1 MDALQTQTVNST
13 TAPQPNYIPGLIAVV
28 GCDGTG
34 KSTLTTDLVKSL
46 QQHWQTE
53 RRYLGLL
60 SGEDGDKIK
69 RLPLVGVWLERR
81 LAAKSSKTQSMKTKS
96 PALWAAVIMYCFSL
110 RRMANLRKVQR
121 LAQSGVLVIV
131 QSYAKS
137 ISDFIKFQTWQL
149 VVQYGTPALTNN
161 NPQQFRNVVSFSFSL
176 DIVSGAV
183 AIVGGIALLPFLSH
197 SLGLD
202 DQSFWLAALYC
213 TLIPSMASSTPTGIL
228 RAVDRFD
235 LIAVQQ
241 ATKPFLRAAGSVV
254 AWYFDFGFAGFVIA
268 WYVSNLVG
276 GTMYWWFAARELRR
290 RNIHNAFKL
299 NLFESARHIK
309 GAWSFVWSTNIA
321 HSIWSARNSC
331 STVLV
336 GIVLGPAAAGLF
348 KIAMTFFDAAGTP
361 AGLLGKS
368 FYPEVMRLDPRTTRP
383 WLLGVKSGL
392 LAGGIGILVALAVL
406 IVGKPL
412 ISLVFGVKYLE
423 AYDLIQVMLG
433 AIVISMLGFPQES
446 LLLMAGKQR
455 AFLVAQTIASIGYI
469 VLLFMFCH
477 LFGVLGAAFAYFGG
491 QCLDVALSLIP
502 TLKAFFQRHSL
513 LYNAAGEKS

>member
-1 MDALQTQTVNST
+1 M
-13 TAPQPNYIPGLIAVV
+13 
-28 GCDGTG
+28 
-34 KSTLTTDLVKSL
+34 
-46 QQHWQTE
+46 
-53 RRYLGLL
+53 
-60 SGEDGDKIK
+60 
-69 RLPLVGVWLERR
+69 
-81 LAAKSSKTQSMKTKS
+81 
-96 PALWAAVIMYCFSL
+96 
-110 RRMANLRKVQR
+110 
-121 LAQSGVLVIV
+121 
-131 QSYAKS
+131 
-137 ISDFIKFQTWQL
+137 
-149 VVQYGTPALTNN
+149 
-161 NPQQFRNVVSFSFSL
+161 
-176 DIVSGAV
+176 
-183 AIVGGIALLPFLSH
+183 
-197 SLGLD
+197 
-202 DQSFWLAALYC
+202 
-213 TLIPSMASSTPTGIL
+213 
-228 RAVDRFD
+228 
-235 LIAVQQ
+235 IAVQQ

-491 QCLDVALSLIP
+491 QCLDVVLSLIP

-513 LYNAAGEKS
+513 LYNSTGEKS

>member
-1 MDALQTQTVNST
+1 MAGFNIKHWFADGAFRTIIRNSAWLGSSNVVSAL
-13 TAPQPNYIPGLIAVV
+13 
-28 GCDGTG
+28 
-34 KSTLTTDLVKSL
+34 
-46 QQHWQTE
+46 
-53 RRYLGLL
+53 LGLL
-60 SGEDGDKIK
+60 ALSCAGKGM
-69 RLPLVGVWLERR
+69 
-81 LAAKSSKTQSMKTKS
+81 T
-96 PALWAAVIMYCFSL
+96 PAMF
-110 RRMANLRKVQR
+110 
-121 LAQSGVLVIV
+121 GVLVIV

-383 WLLGVKSGL
+383 WLLGVK
-392 LAGGIGILVALAVL
+392 
-406 IVGKPL
+406 
-412 ISLVFGVKYLE
+412 YLE

>member
-1 MDALQTQTVNST
+1 MIKRMDALQTQTVKST

-34 KSTLTTDLVKSL
+34 KSTLTNDLVKSL

-121 LAQSGVLVIV
+121 LAQSGVLVV
-131 QSYAKS
+131 SDRFPQAE
-137 ISDFIKFQTWQL
+137 ISGFYYD
-149 VVQYGTPALTNN
+149 GP
-161 NPQQFRNVVSFSFSL
+161 
-176 DIVSGAV
+176 
-183 AIVGGIALLPFLSH
+183 GIGVERA
-197 SLGLD
+197 
-202 DQSFWLAALYC
+202 
-213 TLIPSMASSTPTGIL
+213 TGIL

-491 QCLDVALSLIP
+491 QCLDVVLSLIP

-513 LYNAAGEKS
+513 LYNSTGEKS

>member
-1 MDALQTQTVNST
+1 MAGFNIKHWFADGAFRTIIRNSAWLGSSNVVSAL
-13 TAPQPNYIPGLIAVV
+13 
-28 GCDGTG
+28 
-34 KSTLTTDLVKSL
+34 
-46 QQHWQTE
+46 
-53 RRYLGLL
+53 LGLL
-60 SGEDGDKIK
+60 ALSCAGKGM
-69 RLPLVGVWLERR
+69 
-81 LAAKSSKTQSMKTKS
+81 T
-96 PALWAAVIMYCFSL
+96 PAMF
-110 RRMANLRKVQR
+110 
-121 LAQSGVLVIV
+121 GVLVIV

-183 AIVGGIALLPFLSH
+183 AI
-197 SLGLD
+197 
-202 DQSFWLAALYC
+202 
-213 TLIPSMASSTPTGIL
+213 
-228 RAVDRFD
+228 
-235 LIAVQQ
+235 
-241 ATKPFLRAAGSVV
+241 
-254 AWYFDFGFAGFVIA
+254 
-268 WYVSNLVG
+268 VG

-348 KIAMTFFDAAGTP
+348 KIAMTFFDPAGTP

-406 IVGKPL
+406 IAGKSL

-491 QCLDVALSLIP
+491 QYLDVVLSLIP